1 MNTFANVPE
10 FLSADFKAV
19 VRPNFDTLYSIAWL
33 DLTKEPMI
41 VSVPDTDGRYYLLEM
56 LDMWSD
62 AFAAPGWRATGTRA
76 GDFLV
81 VPPGWQP
88 DLREKFV
95 EALKLP
101 KETQRIETPTPYV
114 WIIGHTKTDGPAD
127 YDAVHKI
134 QAGFKI
140 TPLSRWGK
148 KPVPVTVKIDKAIDM
163 KTPPKL
169 QVDRMPAGRFFAI
182 AATLLKQQ
190 PPHLT
195 DEPIIARLRRIGFE
209 AGKDFDVDKLDP
221 SIRNALARVPEDA
234 QKLMQWKTPTI
245 AEVVNGWSM
254 NTNTMGVYGNYYL
267 KRAIVAQLGLGA
279 NVPEDAI
286 YPLNV
291 GDETGKPMCSTLTK
305 GRRPRWNHSGPS
317 RSMIQTVFR
326 SQMRSTALRSA
337 AGCRSNTI
345 PMVHSIFISRTRAQ
359 APTKRPIG
367 FQRQKGHLICP
378 YVSMRRSAM
387 C

>member
-1 MNTFANVPE
+1 
-10 FLSADFKAV
+10 
-19 VRPNFDTLYSIAWL
+19 
-33 DLTKEPMI
+33 
-41 VSVPDTDGRYYLLEM
+41 
-56 LDMWSD
+56 MWSD
-62 AFAAPGWRATGTRA
+62 AFAAPGWRTTGTRA

-88 DLREKFV
+88 DLRKKFV

-114 WIIGHTKTDGPAD
+114 WIIGRTKTDGPAD

-140 TPLSRWGK
+140 TPLSCWGK

-182 AATLLKQQ
+182 AAALLKQQ

-245 AEVVNGWSM
+245 AEVVN
-254 NTNTMGVYGNYYL
+254 
-267 KRAIVAQLGLGA
+267 
-279 NVPEDAI
+279 
-286 YPLNV
+286 
-291 GDETGKPMCSTLTK
+291 
-305 GRRPRWNHSGPS
+305 
-317 RSMIQTVFR
+317 MIQTVFR

-359 APTKRPIG
+359 APTKRPIS
-367 FQRQKGHLICP
+367 FQRQMGHLI
-378 YVSMRRSAM
+378 
-387 C
+387 